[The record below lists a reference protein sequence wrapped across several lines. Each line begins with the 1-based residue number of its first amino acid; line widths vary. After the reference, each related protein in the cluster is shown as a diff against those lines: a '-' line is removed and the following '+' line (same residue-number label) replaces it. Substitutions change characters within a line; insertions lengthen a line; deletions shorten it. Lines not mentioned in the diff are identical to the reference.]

1 MRSDLFIRRDKRDF
15 PGGPVIKTWPSSAE
29 GAEILHVSWPENQNI
44 KQKQYCNKINKDFIN
59 FLHQKKKKKK
69 KSSLKQ

>member
-44 KQKQYCNKINKDFIN
+44 KQMQYCDKFNKDV
-59 FLHQKKKKKK
+59 L
-69 KSSLKQ
+69 SG

>member
-44 KQKQYCNKINKDFIN
+44 KQKQYCNKLKKDFSN
-59 FLHQKKKKKK
+59 GLHPKKKKKK

>member
-44 KQKQYCNKINKDFIN
+44 KQKQYCNKLKKDFRN
-59 FLHQKKKKKK
+59 GLHPKKKKKN
-69 KSSLKQ
+69 LP